1 MRNKII
7 AGNWKMNT
15 LVNEGVKL
23 ASSINEYFNNNK
35 LTPNVKIIIGVPFTH
50 IDACVRSVDYTKIS
64 VAAQNCSQYE
74 KGAYTGE
81 IAADMI
87 KGLGAQ
93 YVIVG
98 HSERR
103 QIFGETDSIIAQK
116 LANCHKNALF
126 PILCCGETDNQRDD
140 GSYFDVVKNQLIASL
155 SLTDKFNVLR
165 TVIAYEP
172 VWAIGTGKTASPE
185 QAQEMHEYIRK
196 IITEIYNQNIAD
208 QISILYGGSVK
219 PDNAVE
225 LFSQD
230 DIDGGLI
237 GGASLKKE
245 DFIKIYQ
252 AI

>member
-1 MRNKII
+1 MRSKIV

-15 LVNEGVKL
+15 LVSEGVEL
-23 ASSINEYFNNNK
+23 ASSINRFFSDNK
-35 LTPNVKIIIGVPFTH
+35 LAPNVKIILGVPFTH
-50 IDACVRSVDYTKIS
+50 IDACVKSVDYTKIS

-81 IAADMI
+81 VAVDMI
-87 KGLGAQ
+87 KSLGAQ
-93 YVIVG
+93 YIIVG

-103 QIFGETDSIIAQK
+103 QIFGETDAIIAQK
-116 LANCHKNALF
+116 LANCHKNAIF
-126 PILCCGETDNQRDD
+126 PILCCGETADERDD

-155 SLTDKFNVLR
+155 CLTDQFNILR
-165 TVIAYEP
+165 TVVAYEP
-172 VWAIGTGKTASPE
+172 VWAIGTGKTASPD
-185 QAQEMHEYIRK
+185 QAQEMHKYIRK
-196 IITEIYNQNIAD
+196 IIAEIFTQNIAD

>member
-1 MRNKII
+1 MRTKII

-15 LVNEGVKL
+15 LVAEGVELASAINRFFNDNKL
-23 ASSINEYFNNNK
+23 A
-35 LTPNVKIIIGVPFTH
+35 PNVKIILGVPFTH
-50 IDACVRSVDYTKIS
+50 IDACVRSVDYTKVL

-81 IAADMI
+81 VAADMI

-103 QIFGETDSIIAQK
+103 QIFGETNSVIAQK

-126 PILCCGETDNQRDD
+126 PILCCGEIADERDD
-140 GSYFDVVKNQLIASL
+140 GSYFDIVKNQLIASL
-155 SLTDKFNVLR
+155 SLTDKFNILR

-185 QAQEMHEYIRK
+185 QAQEMHAFIRK
-196 IITEIYNQNIAD
+196 IIAEIYNQNIAE
-208 QISILYGGSVK
+208 QISILYGGSLK

>member
-15 LVNEGVKL
+15 LVNQGVQL
-23 ASSINEYFNNNK
+23 ASSINEYFSNIK
-35 LTPNVKIIIGVPFTH
+35 LAPHVKIIIGVPFTH
-50 IDACVRSVDYTKIS
+50 IDACTKSVDFTKIAI
-64 VAAQNCSQYE
+64 AAQNCSQYE

-81 IAADMI
+81 VAADMI
-87 KGLGAQ
+87 KSLGAQ

-116 LANCHKNALF
+116 IANCHKNALF
-126 PILCCGETDNQRDD
+126 PILCCGETEGERDD

-155 SLTDKFNVLR
+155 ALTDKFNILR

-196 IITEIYNQNIAD
+196 VIAEIYNKDIAD

-219 PDNAVE
+219 PDNAAE
-225 LFSQD
+225 LFLKD